1 MKKILFLLS
10 ALTLLSYGCN
20 RNEDAG
26 TATDSGMQQEETR
39 DLGTAPEAVDSP
51 EASPTTETMD
61 SDIQEPEM
69 QEEEMRD
76 DYQTEEDLNAV
87 PADEQSGSQQ

>member
-26 TATDSGMQQEETR
+26 TDAGMQQEETR

-51 EASPTTETMD
+51 EASPTSDTMD
-61 SDIQEPEM
+61 SDIQQPEM

-87 PADEQSGSQQ
+87 PVDEQSGSQQ